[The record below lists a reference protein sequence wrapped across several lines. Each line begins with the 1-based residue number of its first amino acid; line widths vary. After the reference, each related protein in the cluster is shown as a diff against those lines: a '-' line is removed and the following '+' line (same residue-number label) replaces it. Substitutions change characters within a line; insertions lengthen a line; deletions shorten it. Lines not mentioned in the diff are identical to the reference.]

1 MLCTSGTYI
10 MGTMLENSVLLGT
23 TVNVRGV
30 PDRLVAQNH
39 CAPATGCGAGAVL
52 GRAPLTCQDAG
63 GLQPDLLTVR
73 VRCRPRHEQRCR
85 LGREQDRMSEH
96 VHVGAKQVKE
106 GRHVRIDAL
115 CTTRT
120 IARARA

>member
-1 MLCTSGTYI
+1 M
-10 MGTMLENSVLLGT
+10 
-23 TVNVRGV
+23 
-30 PDRLVAQNH
+30 
-39 CAPATGCGAGAVL
+39 
-52 GRAPLTCQDAG
+52 GRAPLRAGDGLRRRSGAGACAPAPTCQDAG

-85 LGREQDRMSEH
+85 FGREQDRMREH
-96 VHVGAKQVKE
+96 VHVGAKQVQE

-120 IARARA
+120 IARAHA